1 MFGCARSDRRDLA
14 AAWAAAISRCP
25 ALPVAPCPARLATL
39 VGPRGRAASAEKPGE
54 FLAGPSGRARP
65 PRRERAGPQALV
77 ATALRPAGLP
87 LPTLGPLAE
96 RRGQRQLVHPARLLG
111 GPRWEGEALAV
122 CEQACECA
130 RVCACTRPRGR
141 SKPRGAPHGED
152 LWIRVGGPAWG
163 RTRHAVT
170 GVYNPQDHLYY
181 LDDTGGWT
189 ANAGPFA
196 HLSSV
201 Y

>member
-1 MFGCARSDRRDLA
+1 MHPQRSPGPGGRLGGGDLPVSCPPCHPLPGAVGDPGRSPRSRSVCGEAGGVPCRSQREGSA
-14 AAWAAAISRCP
+14 AAEGAGRSPGPGSHGPAPRWAP
-25 ALPVAPCPARLATL
+25 PPH
-39 VGPRGRAASAEKPGE
+39 PRP
-54 FLAGPSGRARP
+54 PSGA
-65 PRRERAGPQALV
+65 
-77 ATALRPAGLP
+77 
-87 LPTLGPLAE
+87 
-96 RRGQRQLVHPARLLG
+96 RGQRQLVHPARLLG

-130 RVCACTRPRGR
+130 RVCACTRTRGR

-152 LWIRVGGPAWG
+152 LWIGVGGPAWG
-163 RTRHAVT
+163 RMRHAVT
-170 GVYNPQDHLYY
+170 GVYNLQDHLYY